1 MGGFTLAG
9 AQERYGAKA
18 KSSDSELGKEP
29 TVFRRI
35 ARPLL
40 AAASVVDG
48 VGTLVNPKPRIE
60 AATPLLAKGQG
71 MMPTKQP
78 VDPALLVQASAAVKV
93 AAGLMMALGWAPRIA
108 ATVLAVELIPSTV
121 VQHPFWAGGYP
132 DDRRAH
138 QQHFVKNAGLLG
150 GLLLAITAGKPA
162 AVKGAKKRARKLSRK
177 AAMKAA
183 KARIKAR

>member
-1 MGGFTLAG
+1 M
-9 AQERYGAKA
+9 
-18 KSSDSELGKEP
+18 
-29 TVFRRI
+29 FRRI

-40 AAASVVDG
+40 AGASVVDG
-48 VGTLVNPKPRIE
+48 VGTLINPKPRIE

-93 AAGLMMALGWAPRIA
+93 AAGLAMALGWAPRIA

-121 VQHPFWAGGYP
+121 AAHPFWGGGYP

-162 AVKGAKKRARKLSRK
+162 AVKGAKKRARKLKRK
-177 AAMKAA
+177 AALKAA
-183 KARIKAR
+183 KAKAR